1 MKLEANRHSDE
12 GWKCVTHDNDIEL
25 ARRIRAGDRV
35 AFRQLVEEYQERM
48 FGVALGIVRNSEDA
62 MDITQEAFLKVHQK
76 IERFEG
82 GSRLYT
88 WMYRIVVNLCIDHT
102 RRTRKRKP
110 VVYDDHV
117 MLRDE
122 EHVRGSEIAPIRLPS
137 PDQALGRKELIR
149 SVERALGKLSP
160 NHRQVIV
167 LREVEGLSYKE
178 IANILEVSVGT
189 VMSRLHHARQ
199 NMQSTLKRRLG

>member
-1 MKLEANRHSDE
+1 
-12 GWKCVTHDNDIEL
+12 
-25 ARRIRAGDRV
+25 
-35 AFRQLVEEYQERM
+35 
-48 FGVALGIVRNSEDA
+48 

-110 VVYDDHV
+110 VMYDEQVIHKNEDAV
-117 MLRDE
+117 QGGD
-122 EHVRGSEIAPIRLPS
+122 IAPYQLPN

-149 SVERALGKLSP
+149 AVEKAMNKLSS

-167 LREVEGLSYKE
+167 LREIEGLSYKE
-178 IANILEVSVGT
+178 ISEILNVSVGT

-199 NMQSTLKRRLG
+199 KMQSSLRRIQ

>member
-1 MKLEANRHSDE
+1 M
-12 GWKCVTHDNDIEL
+12 
-25 ARRIRAGDRV
+25 
-35 AFRQLVEEYQERM
+35 Y
-48 FGVALGIVRNSEDA
+48 GVALGIVRNNEDA

-102 RRTRKRKP
+102 RRTQKRKP
-110 VVYDDHV
+110 VLYDEQLIHKT
-117 MLRDE
+117 DE
-122 EHVRGSEIAPIRLPS
+122 PVQGSDIAPFPLPN
-137 PDQALGRKELIR
+137 PDQVLGRKELIR
-149 SVERALGKLSP
+149 SVEKAMNKLSA

-167 LREVEGLSYKE
+167 LREIEGLSYKE
-178 IANILEVSVGT
+178 ISAILSVSVGT

-199 NMQSTLKRRLG
+199 KMQSSLRRIQ